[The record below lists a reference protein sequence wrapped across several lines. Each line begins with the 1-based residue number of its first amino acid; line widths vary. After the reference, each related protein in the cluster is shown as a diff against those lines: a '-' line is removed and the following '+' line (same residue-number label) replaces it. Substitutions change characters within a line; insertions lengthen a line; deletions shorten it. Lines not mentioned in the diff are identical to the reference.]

1 MLFSRNSG
9 IILIGKNK
17 RKPLFLREGARGMK
31 KGIIRAA
38 LAAVVLFT
46 SIHTDVTKVQAE
58 ELQEERKSI
67 SECVFENSLGVSA
80 DGIMMLPSQRYTGSE
95 IKPDIVIKDGDYTL
109 TEGTDYTVS
118 PYFNADNVNPNTTPW
133 GSFEG
138 DYGENCPQVVV
149 YGKGSYKGLK
159 QMIFAVLSENQK
171 ETEDHLIY
179 SERSALTGY
188 DGIIIDG
195 YVGTE
200 KEIEIPLYID
210 GKPVKEINENAFA
223 YNPTLEKVNI
233 SDNVFRILSGAFFRC
248 GNLKEVNLSSQL
260 WGIGSDAF
268 AGCRSLTEITLP
280 SSLEK
285 LGMQV
290 FSGSTSLEAV
300 HSESEIIYDVDGVL
314 FDRNG
319 GINGRTNELY
329 FFPPAKKAEIYRV
342 PDGTQWIGFR
352 SFRQAEYVKNVII
365 PQSVL
370 YVAQGAA
377 SAFGGKAEI
386 VGESEAEISTNA
398 INIIFK
404 HNQPT
409 DDILSSKLPF
419 SYTLPAGST
428 ITVKNEDMKEAAEVS
443 FAEELTEN
451 INIQTATK
459 ASDGFEL
466 ARNDFTLSKGEE
478 AQLSWSQFP
487 EDTTDSITWESQDEA
502 VAKVE
507 PVLGKITAEGYGKCK
522 ITGTDESGHSQDV
535 DVFVYDVCK
544 NHSLMLKVW
553 HGKPNESPYYEENG
567 PECTIAMDQD
577 FCISLH
583 AEADGYA
590 GGQAVEFRS
599 GNEDVASIKASGE
612 SRKEAFLEIKK
623 PGTTVVTATFDDAGS
638 TITDSMTVHVVKS
651 SDILKPGDPAGPQ
664 EKKNQEL
671 QYPKTVRKTYG
682 SKPFS
687 LGVKQKKGDGKLTYT
702 SSNKKAATVSN
713 NGKISIKGTGRTII
727 TVSAKETEKYRKN
740 TVKITLDISPKKQK
754 ASVKTL
760 GGEKIKVQW
769 KKDAGASGYQ
779 VQYSTNRK
787 FKKGVKFITV
797 KKKGTSAKTISRLKK
812 GKTYYVRVRSYKSI
826 QNGRKTKPL
835 YGAWS
840 TTVKSKKIK

>member
-1 MLFSRNSG
+1 MKR
-9 IILIGKNK
+9 IISV
-17 RKPLFLREGARGMK
+17 
-31 KGIIRAA
+31 A

-46 SIHTDVTKVQAE
+46 SIHTDVTKVQAG
-58 ELQEERKSI
+58 ELQEERKNI
-67 SECVFENSLGVSA
+67 SECVFENSVGGY
-80 DGIMMLPSQRYTGSE
+80 DGIVMLPSQRYTGSE

-109 TEGTDYTVS
+109 TEDIDYTVS

-133 GSFEG
+133 DSFEG

-149 YGKGSYKGLK
+149 YGKGSYKGVK
-159 QMIFAVLSENQK
+159 QMIFAILSENQK

-179 SERSALTGY
+179 SDKAVLAGY
-188 DGIIIDG
+188 DGITIDG
-195 YVGTE
+195 YVGAETE
-200 KEIEIPLYID
+200 VVIPLHID
-210 GKPVKEINENAFA
+210 GKPVQEINENAFA
-223 YNPTLEKVNI
+223 YNPTLEKVDI

-248 GNLKEVNLSSQL
+248 GNLKEINLSNQL
-260 WGIGSDAF
+260 WGIGDGAF

-285 LGMQV
+285 LGNRV
-290 FSGSTSLEAV
+290 FGGSASLEAI
-300 HSESEIIYDVDGVL
+300 HSESETIYDVDGVL

-319 GINGRTNELY
+319 GINGHTNELY
-329 FFPPAKKAEIYRV
+329 FFPPAKKTETYRI
-342 PDGTQWIGFR
+342 PDGTQELGIR

-365 PQSVL
+365 PQSVFD
-370 YVAQGAA
+370 VSQGAD

-386 VGESEAEISTNA
+386 VGESEAEISKNA

-428 ITVKNEDMKEAAEVS
+428 ITVKNEEMKEAAEAS
-443 FAEELTEN
+443 FTGELREN

-459 ASDGFEL
+459 PSDGFEL

-478 AQLSWSQFP
+478 AQLSWRQFP
-487 EDTTDSITWESQDEA
+487 EDTTDNITWESRDEA
-502 VAKVE
+502 VAKVD

-553 HGKPNESPYYEENG
+553 HGQPHNSVHYEENG
-567 PECTIAMDQD
+567 PECTIAMDQN
-577 FCISLH
+577 FCISVH

-590 GGQAVEFRS
+590 GAQAVEFRS
-599 GNEDVASIKASGE
+599 ENEDVASIKASGE
-612 SRKEAFLEIKK
+612 NGKEALLEIKK
-623 PGTTVVTATFDDAGS
+623 PGTTVVTATFDDANS
-638 TITDSMTVHVVKS
+638 TFTDSMTVHVVKS
-651 SDILKPGDPAGPQ
+651 ASDIPKPEDPAGPQ
-664 EKKNQEL
+664 EKKDQEL
-671 QYPKTVRKTYG
+671 QYQKTVRKIYG

-687 LGVKQKKGDGKLTYT
+687 LGVKQKKGDGKLAYA

-713 NGKISIKGTGRTII
+713 NGRVSIKGTGRTII
-727 TVSAKETEKYRKN
+727 TVTAKETEKYRKK

-754 ASVKTL
+754 ISIKAL
-760 GGEKIKVQW
+760 GGKKIKVKW
-769 KKDAGASGYQ
+769 KKDAGATGYQ

-787 FKKGVKFITV
+787 FKKGVKTITV
-797 KKKGTSAKTISRLKK
+797 KKKGTSVKTISRLKK
-812 GKTYYVRVRSYKSI
+812 GKTYYVKARSYKSI
-826 QNGRKTKPL
+826 RIGRKTKKL

-840 TTVKSKKIK
+840 ATVKSKKIK